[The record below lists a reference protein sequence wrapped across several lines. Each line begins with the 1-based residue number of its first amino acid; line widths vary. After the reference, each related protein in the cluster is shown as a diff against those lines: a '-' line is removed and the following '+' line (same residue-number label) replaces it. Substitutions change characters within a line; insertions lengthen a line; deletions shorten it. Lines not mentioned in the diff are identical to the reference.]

1 MTRLCTV
8 HLVLDEEGKENRYF
22 VSVFVEDEPS
32 GRGPFSPQSWL
43 LLGTMFS
50 EWGLSEADVS
60 AIKEKLDR
68 NQHAALEIEIE
79 DSDLVVLGFI
89 FNPRANASAGNE

>member
-1 MTRLCTV
+1 
-8 HLVLDEEGKENRYF
+8 
-22 VSVFVEDEPS
+22 
-32 GRGPFSPQSWL
+32 
-43 LLGTMFS
+43 MFT

-60 AIKEKLDR
+60 ALKEKLDR